1 MNEENYHVS
10 YQVQESEPE
19 SCTVNA
25 QAPAAQ
31 PKKRR
36 KAGKFVALALSCALI
51 GGCLGAGGALWK
63 VSGNGASAEPTS
75 ILVGERGA
83 VHASAVSTVSVD
95 TGKELTLS
103 EVYTANVNSVVGI
116 TADITTTNYWGYQ
129 TSGAASGSGFVLTDD
144 GYILTNYHVIED
156 ANAVSVTTFDNTSY
170 KARVVGYDA
179 GNDIAVLKIDAKDL
193 QPVVLGDSSTLT
205 VGETV
210 AAIGN
215 PLGELTFS
223 LTHGVVSALDREI
236 TLSSGKTMTL
246 IQTDTAINSGNSG
259 GPLFNLYG
267 EVVGITNAKFSSSSS
282 GASIDN
288 IGFAIP
294 INQVKNLVSSIIVNG
309 YVIKPYLGVSVT
321 TVSAEAQTYGIP
333 QGAAVKQIN
342 EDSPAE
348 EAGLKENDIITQVD
362 GDEIS
367 SSSDL
372 VNKIASYAPGTKV
385 TLSVYRQGEPQ
396 ELAIHVTLGEQKQEP
411 QQQKPQQ
418 ESQSQQSQQNQQ
430 SGINPFDMFPFGYGY
445 GYSNGG
451 SGSF

>member
-1 MNEENYHVS
+1 MYEENSHVE
-10 YQVQESEPE
+10 YQVEEAATAGA
-19 SCTVNA
+19 TVSDEA
-25 QAPAAQ
+25 
-31 PKKRR
+31 PKKQRR
-36 KAGKFVALALSCALI
+36 AGRVIALALSCALI
-51 GGCLGAGGALWK
+51 GGCLGVGGTVWAANG
-63 VSGNGASAEPTS
+63 SGSGEPTS
-75 ILVGERGA
+75 ILLGDHGSVK
-83 VHASAVSTVSVD
+83 ASAVTTVNVD
-95 TGKELTLS
+95 TGKQLTLS

-129 TSGAASGSGFVLTDD
+129 TSGAASGSGFVLTAD

-170 KARVVGYDA
+170 KAKVVGYDES
-179 GNDIAVLKIDAKDL
+179 NDIAVLKIDAKDL
-193 QPVVLGDSSTLT
+193 QPVVLGDSSALT

-223 LTHGVVSALDREI
+223 LTHGIVSALDREI
-236 TLSSGKTMTL
+236 TLSSGTTMTL

-259 GPLFNLYG
+259 GPLFNMYG

-294 INQVKNLVSSIIVNG
+294 VNQVKNIVSSIMVNG
-309 YVIKPYLGVSVT
+309 YVVKPYLGVSVT
-321 TVSAEAQTYGIP
+321 TVSSEAQSYGIP
-333 QGAAVKQIN
+333 QGAAVKVIS

-348 EAGLKENDIITQVD
+348 AAGLQENDIITQVD

-372 VNKIASYAPGTKV
+372 VNKIATYAPGETV
-385 TLSVYRQGEPQ
+385 TLSVYRRGETE
-396 ELAIHVTLGEQKQEP
+396 ELTIEVTLGEQKQEP
-411 QQQKPQQ
+411 KQK
-418 ESQSQQSQQNQQ
+418 EDSQQSQSQSQNQQ
-430 SGINPFDMFPFGYGY
+430 GGVNPFEGFPFSFGYGY
-445 GYSNGG
+445 GNGG
-451 SGSF
+451 GGSF

>member
-1 MNEENYHVS
+1 MYEENSHVE
-10 YQVQESEPE
+10 YQVEEAATAGA
-19 SCTVNA
+19 TVSDEA
-25 QAPAAQ
+25 
-31 PKKRR
+31 PKKQRR
-36 KAGKFVALALSCALI
+36 AGRVIALALSCALI
-51 GGCLGAGGALWK
+51 GGCLGVGGTVWATNGDS
-63 VSGNGASAEPTS
+63 SGEPTS
-75 ILVGERGA
+75 ILLGDRGS
-83 VHASAVSTVSVD
+83 VKASAVTTVSVN

-103 EVYTANVNSVVGI
+103 EVYAANVNSVVGI

-129 TSGAASGSGFVLTDD
+129 TAGAASGSGFILTSD

-170 KARVVGYDA
+170 KAKIVGYDDS
-179 GNDIAVLKIDAKDL
+179 NDIAVLKIDAEDL
-193 QPVVLGDSSTLT
+193 QPVVLGDSSALT

-223 LTHGVVSALDREI
+223 LTHGIVSALDREI
-236 TLSSGKTMTL
+236 TLSSGTTMTL

-259 GPLFNLYG
+259 GPLFNMYG
-267 EVVGITNAKFSSSSS
+267 EVIGITNAKFSSSSS

-294 INQVKNLVSSIIVNG
+294 VNQVKNLVSSIMVNG

-321 TVSAEAQTYGIP
+321 TVSSEAQSYGIP
-333 QGAAVKQIN
+333 QGAAGKVIS

-348 EAGLKENDIITQVD
+348 AAGLQENDIITHVD

-372 VNKIASYAPGTKV
+372 VSKIASYTPGDKV
-385 TLSVYRQGEPQ
+385 TLSVFRRGEAQ
-396 ELAIHVTLGEQKQEP
+396 ELSIQVTLGEQKQEP
-411 QQQKPQQ
+411 KQKETPQQ
-418 ESQSQQSQQNQQ
+418 NQSQSQIPQ
-430 SGINPFDMFPFGYGY
+430 SGMSPFEGFPFPFNFGYGY
-445 GYSNGG
+445 DGG
-451 SGSF
+451 SEGGGSF